1 MLTVLSLMDER
12 SRPKGSR
19 DPLGIEAIWSYM
31 GRKVVGNLTTVTSNL
46 DNFMVGLLCCA
57 HASTNTDQ
65 LDQIQTN
72 YLRAEQLAAYLRLA
86 AGNENFLGITRA
98 KANFSNGQ
106 SNGLL
111 PLGSTETA
119 QILSNQLSYGLWGL
133 YSTAMQVACLISGPE
148 RRLTASGR
156 ELVAEMIAC
165 MGDDQW
171 HTFNTLAQSSQ
182 VSMAGV
188 TALAPGF
195 NRLLRDPQL
204 RRSVV
209 RALLLNW
216 QHEGALQLEL
226 YGKAMEYLS
235 HFNGEISV
243 SAFCQWLGERTEISA
258 ELRMTIA
265 QIQSLEPLLVLAA
278 TLMEWLQGQKGGD
291 HATLCNV
298 LQPRILDL
306 NLSAPWQMVA
316 GLPHR
321 AFLTRLFDA
330 GNAQDADAL
339 INCVLEQ
346 NKVVMQQRG
355 GAAWLE
361 WQGDALMVRV
371 ANDRASLPDS
381 INTHCHGR
389 WWNSYFIGSF
399 LQIAK
404 QAMS

>member
-31 GRKVVGNLTTVTSNL
+31 GRKLVGNLTTVTSNL
-46 DNFMVGLLCCA
+46 DNFMVGLLCCT
-57 HASTNTDQ
+57 HASTSADQ

-86 AGNENFLGITRA
+86 GGNDNFLGITRA
-98 KANFSNGQ
+98 KINFNNGQ
-106 SNGLL
+106 L
-111 PLGSTETA
+111 PLGRTEAA

-133 YSTAMQVACLISGPE
+133 YSTAMHVARLISGSE

-156 ELVAEMIAC
+156 ELVAEMIEC
-165 MGDDQW
+165 MGEEQW
-171 HTFNTLAQSSQ
+171 HSFNAMAQSSQ
-182 VSMAGV
+182 VCLADV
-188 TALAPGF
+188 KDLAPAF
-195 NRLLRDPQL
+195 NRALRDPQL

-209 RALLLNW
+209 SALLVKW

-226 YGKAMEYLS
+226 YCWAMEYLS

-243 SAFCQWLGERTEISA
+243 PAFCEWLYERTEISD
-258 ELRMTIA
+258 ELRNTIA

-278 TLMEWLQGQKGGD
+278 TLIEWLQGQKGGD
-291 HATLCNV
+291 RVTLRNV
-298 LQPRILDL
+298 LQPRLVDL
-306 NLSAPWQMVA
+306 NLSNSWQMVA

-361 WQGDALMVRV
+361 WQGDTLMVRV

-399 LQIAK
+399 LQIAR
-404 QAMS
+404 QAVS

>member
-1 MLTVLSLMDER
+1 
-12 SRPKGSR
+12 
-19 DPLGIEAIWSYM
+19 
-31 GRKVVGNLTTVTSNL
+31 
-46 DNFMVGLLCCA
+46 
-57 HASTNTDQ
+57 
-65 LDQIQTN
+65 
-72 YLRAEQLAAYLRLA
+72 
-86 AGNENFLGITRA
+86 
-98 KANFSNGQ
+98 
-106 SNGLL
+106 
-111 PLGSTETA
+111 
-119 QILSNQLSYGLWGL
+119 
-133 YSTAMQVACLISGPE
+133 
-148 RRLTASGR
+148 
-156 ELVAEMIAC
+156 MIAC
-165 MGDDQW
+165 IGDDQW

-195 NRLLRDPQL
+195 NRLLRDLQL

-243 SAFCQWLGERTEISA
+243 SAFCQWLGERTEIGA

-321 AFLTRLFDA
+321 AFLTTPFRCWQRARRRCLDQLCTGAEQGCDA
-330 GNAQDADAL
+330 AT
-339 INCVLEQ
+339 
-346 NKVVMQQRG
+346 RRRRTT
-355 GAAWLE
+355 
-361 WQGDALMVRV
+361 RV
-371 ANDRASLPDS
+371 A
-381 INTHCHGR
+381 GR
-389 WWNSYFIGSF
+389 CLDGARC
-399 LQIAK
+399 Q
-404 QAMS
+404 